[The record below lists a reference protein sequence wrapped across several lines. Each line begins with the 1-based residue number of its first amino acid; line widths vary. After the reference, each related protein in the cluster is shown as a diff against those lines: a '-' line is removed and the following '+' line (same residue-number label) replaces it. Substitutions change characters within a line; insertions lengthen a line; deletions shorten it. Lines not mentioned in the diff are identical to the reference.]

1 MDEHDRIRAAMA
13 KLGEVLT
20 GIAITADAKNG
31 ERCPYK
37 TAAQLCTFHGGC
49 RNQRHIN
56 HSVHCGGDHQL
67 VRIAP
72 L

>member
-1 MDEHDRIRAAMA
+1 MDEHERIRAAMA
-13 KLGEVLT
+13 RLGEVLT
-20 GIAITADAKNG
+20 GIAATADEKSR

-37 TAAQLCTFHGGC
+37 TAALECTFHGGC
-49 RNQRHIN
+49 QNQRHIN
-56 HSVHCGGDHQL
+56 RVVHCGGDHRL